1 MKKLF
6 ALLLAM
12 MMVFSLAACGDN
24 NTTDPDRDNPGV
36 SQNDGEN
43 NNPEYPIAINGG
55 EENTPGTSEP
65 DNTGNNST
73 GNNEG
78 DTWTVEDFLKLYGFD
93 AEELKPNHF
102 TSFEDLKMADSN
114 QPGKKGSAGSVTI
127 NVEKGKTTV
136 DDFNAWFE
144 SLYAKMTELSDDGKL
159 YYSVA
164 KTVEATP
171 LAELQSGILWADMPG
186 GLCVITTKVDGS
198 DMTISISSR
207 YDVELEQYS
216 ISITV
221 MSVD

>member
-6 ALLLAM
+6 VFLLAL
-12 MMVFSLAACGDN
+12 VLVLSLAACGGGGDN
-24 NTTDPDRDNPGV
+24 EKTPSSDDKTPSSGQQQEQNTPDPDPVED
-36 SQNDGEN
+36 E
-43 NNPEYPIAINGG
+43 PEEPPA
-55 EENTPGTSEP
+55 PDTSEQ
-65 DNTGNNST
+65 D
-73 GNNEG
+73 
-78 DTWTVEDFLKLYGFD
+78 DTSSDAWTVESFLKLYGFN

-102 TSFEDLKMADSN
+102 TSFEELKMADSKE
-114 QPGKKGSAGSVTI
+114 PGKKGSAGSVTI
-127 NVEKGKTTV
+127 NVEKGKTTA

-144 SLYAKMTELSDDGKL
+144 TLYAKMTELSDDGKL

-171 LAELQSGILWADMPG
+171 LSELQSGVLWADMPG

-198 DMTISISSR
+198 AMTIGISSK

-221 MSVD
+221 M